1 MRQVGGDRRLLHS
14 PTQKRRAYEAH
25 RMDQKRPGGP
35 AGPAGMA
42 GAGHAA
48 AIVCFTCLA
57 HRGAC
62 AHGRVAYRALP
73 TLWYSFVRIALG
85 FFIALVLGVV
95 LAMLA
100 GRFRLFETLLWPY
113 MLTVKSVPVASFV
126 IIILIFFTA
135 EKLSAIISALMVLPI
150 IYTNTLA
157 GIRAVDPQMDR
168 MARSFC
174 LSPVRRFLYVRLPQI
189 RPYSLSG
196 CSVALGLCWKSG
208 IAAEL
213 IGQPMGSVGNHL
225 YLSKIYLETADLFCW
240 TLLVVLIS
248 FLFEKAVVRGFCA
261 LFDRWEKVR

>member
-1 MRQVGGDRRLLHS
+1 MKRTEWIKKGLAVLLALLVWQGLAMLPRLSVLLAS
-14 PTQKRRAYEAH
+14 PVEVLV
-25 RMDQKRPGGP
+25 RMGKLLTEP
-35 AGPAGMA
+35 
-42 GAGHAA
+42 
-48 AIVCFTCLA
+48 IFW
-57 HRGAC
+57 
-62 AHGRVAYRALP
+62 P

-174 LSPVRRFLYVRLPQI
+174 LSPMRRLLYVRLPQI
-189 RPYSLSG
+189 RPYFLSG

-213 IGQPMGSVGNHL
+213 IGQPVGSVGNRL

-248 FLFEKAVVRGFCA
+248 FLFEKAVVRGLSA

>member
-1 MRQVGGDRRLLHS
+1 MKRTEWIKKGLAVLLAMLVWQGLAMLPRLSVLLASPIEVLVRMGGLLTE
-14 PTQKRRAYEAH
+14 P
-25 RMDQKRPGGP
+25 
-35 AGPAGMA
+35 
-42 GAGHAA
+42 
-48 AIVCFTCLA
+48 FFW
-57 HRGAC
+57 
-62 AHGRVAYRALP
+62 P

-189 RPYSLSG
+189 RPYFLSG

-213 IGQPMGSVGNHL
+213 IGQPMGSVGNRL

>member
-1 MRQVGGDRRLLHS
+1 MKRTEWIKKGLAVLLALLVWQGLAMLPRLSVLLAS
-14 PTQKRRAYEAH
+14 PVEVIV
-25 RMDQKRPGGP
+25 RMGKLLTEP
-35 AGPAGMA
+35 
-42 GAGHAA
+42 
-48 AIVCFTCLA
+48 FFW
-57 HRGAC
+57 
-62 AHGRVAYRALP
+62 P

-95 LAMLA
+95 LAVLA
-100 GRFRLFETLLWPY
+100 GRFRFFETLLWPY

-157 GIRAVDPQMDR
+157 GIRSVDPQMDR
-168 MARSFC
+168 MARNFC

-189 RPYSLSG
+189 RPYFLSG

-213 IGQPMGSVGNHL
+213 IGQPVGSVGNRL

-248 FLFEKAVVRGFCA
+248 FLFEKAVVRGLCA

>member
-1 MRQVGGDRRLLHS
+1 MKRTEWIKKGLAVLLALLVWQGLAMLPRLSVLLASPIEVLVRMGGLLTE
-14 PTQKRRAYEAH
+14 P
-25 RMDQKRPGGP
+25 
-35 AGPAGMA
+35 
-42 GAGHAA
+42 
-48 AIVCFTCLA
+48 FFW
-57 HRGAC
+57 
-62 AHGRVAYRALP
+62 P

-150 IYTNTLA
+150 IYTNTQA
-157 GIRAVDPQMDR
+157 VIRAVDPQMDR

-189 RPYSLSG
+189 RPYFLSG

-213 IGQPMGSVGNHL
+213 IGQPMGSVGNRL

>member
-1 MRQVGGDRRLLHS
+1 MKRTEWIKKGLAVLLALLVWQGLAMLPRLSVLLASPIEVLVRMGGLLTE
-14 PTQKRRAYEAH
+14 P
-25 RMDQKRPGGP
+25 
-35 AGPAGMA
+35 
-42 GAGHAA
+42 
-48 AIVCFTCLA
+48 FFW
-57 HRGAC
+57 
-62 AHGRVAYRALP
+62 P
-73 TLWYSFVRIALG
+73 TLWDSFVRIALG

>member
-1 MRQVGGDRRLLHS
+1 MKRTEWIKKGLAVLLALLVWQGLAMLPRLSVLLASPIEVLVRMGGLLTE
-14 PTQKRRAYEAH
+14 P
-25 RMDQKRPGGP
+25 
-35 AGPAGMA
+35 
-42 GAGHAA
+42 
-48 AIVCFTCLA
+48 FFW
-57 HRGAC
+57 
-62 AHGRVAYRALP
+62 P

-189 RPYSLSG
+189 RPYFLSG

-213 IGQPMGSVGNHL
+213 IGQPMGSVGNRL

>member
-1 MRQVGGDRRLLHS
+1 MKRTEWIKKGLAVLLALLVWQGLAMLPRLSVLLASPIEVLVRMGGLLIE
-14 PTQKRRAYEAH
+14 P
-25 RMDQKRPGGP
+25 
-35 AGPAGMA
+35 
-42 GAGHAA
+42 
-48 AIVCFTCLA
+48 FFW
-57 HRGAC
+57 
-62 AHGRVAYRALP
+62 P

-189 RPYSLSG
+189 RPYFLSG

-213 IGQPMGSVGNHL
+213 IGQPMGSVGNRL